1 MLWIILAFNAALFQ
15 AFGAAIKKKSLQVS
29 GMNNII
35 GFISF
40 LTAGIIFGAFFFAKT
55 GRVVPHLS
63 LTPDFYVAMAL
74 YAGLN
79 IVASWSMYRALD
91 LAEFNHLM
99 PFITLTNLLIVIPP
113 ISLLYEKPS
122 LLGLVGIAVIV
133 IGALL
138 MDLRKNDIVSVENE
152 LRTKNNHKGMLYFLG
167 TAACYTITPTVAKIT
182 VLHSSVLFASFLV
195 HILIGLGFLVML
207 LLAKEQ
213 QKMKELFIQSEKRW
227 LLIGIILAGFAV
239 ALQNGSLNWALSLAP
254 VASVMALYRTMPF
267 FAFLIGIAYF
277 KERTDLKRKILATA
291 IMVAG
296 AVIVA
301 LG

>member
-1 MLWIILAFNAALFQ
+1 MLWIVLAFNAALFQ
-15 AFGAAIKKKSLQVS
+15 ALGAAIKKKSLQVS

-35 GFISF
+35 GFVSF
-40 LTAGIIFGAFFFAKT
+40 LTAGIIFGAFFLAKT

-63 LTPDFYVAMAL
+63 LTPEFYVAMAC

-79 IVASWSMYRALD
+79 IVASWFMYRALD

-113 ISLLYEKPS
+113 ISLLYETPS
-122 LLGLVGIAVIV
+122 VSGLVGITVIV
-133 IGALL
+133 VGALM
-138 MDLRKNDIVSVENE
+138 MDLGKRDLVGAENE
-152 LRTKNNHKGMLYFLG
+152 LRKQNNRKGVLYFLG

-195 HILIGLGFLVML
+195 HILIGLGFLAMIL
-207 LLAKEQ
+207 FAREQ
-213 QKMKELFIQSEKRW
+213 RTMKELFLRSEKRG
-227 LLIGIILAGFAV
+227 LLVGILLAGFAV

-267 FAFLIGIAYF
+267 FAFLIGVAYF

-301 LG
+301 LN